1 MLTRTELTALM
12 VTMPEIIKPVT
23 VTLACGHSVLN
34 EAGTEIFNYY
44 DLRVEV
50 MTKACTDPDIDTS
63 GDLPNGITYWITSVD
78 CSRSCCIP
86 CANKHHP
93 DLF

>member
-44 DLRVEV
+44 DMKPQV
-50 MTKACTDPDIDTS
+50 MSKACAEPDIDAS
-63 GDLPNGITYWITSVD
+63 GLLPNGITYWITSVD
-78 CSRSCCIP
+78 CSRSCCMA
-86 CANKHHP
+86 CAQRLYPHH
-93 DLF
+93 F

>member
-34 EAGTEIFNYY
+34 EAGTEIFKKSVKINTSEGQNFKNVTSATTT
-44 DLRVEV
+44 RR
-50 MTKACTDPDIDTS
+50 MT
-63 GDLPNGITYWITSVD
+63 
-78 CSRSCCIP
+78 
-86 CANKHHP
+86 
-93 DLF
+93 